1 MMDSGSWKRGNPACR
16 RATSRRRR
24 FSAAGAFMLIEL
36 LMVVIT
42 VPIVMV
48 ALSGLY
54 RGFLHEIPRMIRLV
68 EQNTMVLNLLDQ
80 LHRDMGTAVDV
91 PEQAVGRHADTS
103 TLLIAQPDAVVCYRF
118 DDEQTVRMLFR
129 GLEASSPP
137 EERVW
142 KARDAVIEWQPW
154 RPGGRVCGVEVH
166 SHLEQTVAGKVQRRF
181 RNSYIFFAQGS
192 ARGGQ
197 IQ

>member
-1 MMDSGSWKRGNPACR
+1 MAYRSWKEGDSVCR
-16 RATSRRRR
+16 RATIRRGRL
-24 FSAAGAFMLIEL
+24 AAARAFTLIEL

-54 RGFLHEIPRMIRLV
+54 RGFLHDVPQMVRLV
-68 EQNTMVLNLLDQ
+68 EENTTVLNIIDQ

-91 PEQAVGRHADTS
+91 PEQAGDRHADAS
-103 TLLIAQPDAVVCYRF
+103 TLLIAEPNAVVCYRF
-118 DDEQTVRMLFR
+118 EDGQTVRTLFR
-129 GLEASSPP
+129 EEASAPA
-137 EERVW
+137 EEQVW

-154 RPGGRVCGVEVH
+154 RPEGRVCGVEVH
-166 SHLEQTVAGKVQRRF
+166 SHLKQTVAGKTLRKF
-181 RNSYIFFAQGS
+181 RSSYVFFAQGP

-197 IQ
+197 VQ